1 MGILDKIVAFFR
13 NLFGG
18 GPTIEPVKV
27 TTKEAQEITSLKGE
41 IDDLKKEKDK
51 IQEQLQQMDTDFMY
65 GKITPEDRD
74 RNYVQFMSQAM
85 KLNREITS
93 KRQRIISLGG
103 IVTEI

>member
-1 MGILDKIVAFFR
+1 MGIMDRVVAFFR

-27 TTKEAQEITSLKGE
+27 TSKEANEIGSLKTE
-41 IDDLKKEKDK
+41 IDQLKKEKDK
-51 IQEQLQQMDTDFMY
+51 IQEQLQQMDSDFMY

-93 KRQRIISLGG
+93 KKQRIFALGG
-103 IVTEI
+103 IVPEI